1 MNQNSIIAIT
11 GISSFIGSN
20 LAIRF
25 AEKGFNV
32 IGLLSKDLDSYLD
45 IRKKR
50 LQLCQEK
57 GIEIYQLNLIDKK
70 NIEDF
75 FKNYSVDYF
84 IHHAAWVKDAN
95 SINFD
100 LQKSLIVN
108 VKPLRFL
115 YEGLINSCAKGIII
129 TGTNAEYGDKDIG
142 CSELDICMP
151 TTQYGL
157 SKLCMTLTSF
167 QLYKE
172 YKLPTRIARIFNPIG
187 ALDNPKKLLPSV
199 IHQINLNKKFDL
211 SSCMQKRDF
220 IYIGDLIDGYI
231 SLVKDL
237 SRKDFDIFNL
247 SSGEAISV
255 KELLEIITKNMGKE
269 ISLLNFG
276 ALKMRSGEPM
286 ISYGNNQKA
295 IDLLGWNPP
304 SIKNKINNILN
315 EILNE
320 YK

>member
-1 MNQNSIIAIT
+1 MNQTSIIAIT
-11 GISSFIGSN
+11 GISSFVGSN
-20 LAIRF
+20 LAIKF
-25 AEKGFNV
+25 AEKGVTV
-32 IGLLSKDLDSYLD
+32 IGLLSKPLNLYGD

-57 GIEIYQLNLIDKK
+57 GVDFYVLNLIDKK
-70 NIEDF
+70 NIIDF
-75 FKNYSVDYF
+75 FKKYKVDYF

-100 LQKSLIVN
+100 LQEALSVN
-108 VKPLRFL
+108 VKPLRTL
-115 YEGLINSCAKGIII
+115 YEELSNSCAKGIII
-129 TGTNAEYGDKDIG
+129 TGTNAEYGNKDIG
-142 CSELDICMP
+142 CNELDICMP

-157 SKLCMTLTSF
+157 SKLCMTLTSYQLF
-167 QLYKE
+167 QE

-199 IHQINLNKKFDL
+199 IHQINSNKKFDL
-211 SSCMQKRDF
+211 SSCLQKRDF

-231 SLVKDL
+231 SLLNDL
-237 SRKDFDIFNL
+237 YRKDFDIFNL
-247 SSGEAISV
+247 SSGEAFTV
-255 KELLEIITKNMGKE
+255 KELLEVFAKNMGKD

-276 ALKMRSGEPM
+276 ALDMRAGEPM

-295 IDLLGWNPP
+295 IDILSWKPP
-304 SIKNKINNILN
+304 SIKDKINNILN

-320 YK
+320 YE